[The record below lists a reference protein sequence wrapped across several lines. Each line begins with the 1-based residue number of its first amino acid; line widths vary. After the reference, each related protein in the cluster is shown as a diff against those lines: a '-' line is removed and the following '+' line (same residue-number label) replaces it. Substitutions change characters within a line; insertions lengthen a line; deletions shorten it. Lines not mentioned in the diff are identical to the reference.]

1 MQGQRINPLEEEV
14 MKEINLSLAN
24 QVREELGIS
33 NEPEKKQLVRVEKKK
48 KPIWLKICLII
59 IGIIVVVGAA
69 AFIYMNYVLD
79 QANIVKHPDNT
90 LVQEIFEEDEN
101 INGYEEI
108 DPDDITWAELNEIA
122 RKEADVINVLLVGE
136 EAIGDDYGRGR
147 TDCILIA
154 TISKKE
160 KALKLTSLMRDT
172 YVQIPGYSDNKLNAA
187 YHNGGLS
194 LLIDTIQLNFD
205 LEVDG
210 YVLVNFNS
218 FEKVIDELGG
228 VEITLT
234 EKEASYLNRTNYI
247 SNPANRTVVEGK
259 QMLNGN
265 QALGYSRIR
274 YVSTA
279 DNLRDDFGRNARQR
293 AILNALFE
301 QYKSK
306 SAVELIGM
314 LPNLLSLVT
323 TDLDKSDMVGYIA
336 TVLTMGA
343 TEIETFSIP
352 VSNGYRDARIR
363 NMDVLVPDLAVN
375 VPALHEFIFGKE
387 EIGYE
392 GDKTELEN
400 EITEQTIIQ

>member
-187 YHNGGLS
+187 YHNGGIS

-210 YVLVNFNS
+210 YVLVNFDS

>member
-172 YVQIPGYSDNKLNAA
+172 YVQIPEYSDNKLNAA

-210 YVLVNFNS
+210 YVLVNFDS

>member
-154 TISKKE
+154 TINKKE

-210 YVLVNFNS
+210 YVLVNFDS

>member
-210 YVLVNFNS
+210 YVLVNFDS